1 MPELTN
7 GADSTLPLPPR
18 RPGEPI
24 RVLIIDDSA
33 LVRELLSGLL
43 EADGD
48 IRVVGTAADPYIARR
63 LIKELD
69 PDVLTLD
76 VEMPRMDGISFL
88 RNLMRLRPMPVVMIS
103 AHTQA
108 GAETTL
114 EALALGAVDFVS
126 KPTQDLAHRLGEFA
140 AEIRSK
146 VRGAATSRVRR
157 LATAVVAP
165 APSRLEVGATGERAP
180 RLIVLGASAGGT
192 EAIRYV
198 IAALP
203 AGAPPVLICQHLPV
217 LFTRLFAQRRDGV
230 GPLRA
235 HEAGDGDPIEPGHLY
250 VAPGDRHLHVRA
262 SGDQLRCRLDDGPA
276 VNRHK
281 PAVDVLF
288 ESVARLTG
296 YAVRAALLTGMGRD
310 GASGLLSLR
319 RAGART
325 IAQDEA
331 TSLVWGMPGAAVKLE
346 AAELILPLH
355 EIPRRLLS

>member
-1 MPELTN
+1 MPAPTN
-7 GADSTLPLPPR
+7 GADNAQPLPPR
-18 RPGEPI
+18 RPGGPI

-126 KPTQDLAHRLGEFA
+126 KPTQDLVHRLGEFA
-140 AEIRSK
+140 VEIRSK

-157 LATAVVAP
+157 LAALAP
-165 APSRLEVGATGERAP
+165 ASGRLEAGAMGGGPP

-203 AGAPPVLICQHLPV
+203 AEAPPVLICQHLPV
-217 LFTRLFAQRRDGV
+217 LFTRLFAQRLDGV

-235 HEAGDGDPIEPGHLY
+235 HEAGDGDPIEPGHIY

-288 ESVARLTG
+288 ESVARVSG

-355 EIPRRLLS
+355 EIPRRLMV

>member
-126 KPTQDLAHRLGEFA
+126 KPTQDLVHRLGEFA
-140 AEIRSK
+140 VEIRSK

-157 LATAVVAP
+157 LAALAP
-165 APSRLEVGATGERAP
+165 ASGRLEAGAMGGGPP

-203 AGAPPVLICQHLPV
+203 AGAPPVLICQHLPA
-217 LFTRLFAQRRDGV
+217 LFTRLFAQRLDGV
-230 GPLRA
+230 GPLQA

-262 SGDQLRCRLDDGPA
+262 SGDHLRCRLDDGPA

-288 ESVARLTG
+288 ESVARVSG

-355 EIPRRLLS
+355 EIPRRLMV